1 MRNTAILA
9 GAVLASFLCGAPAFA
24 DDCTPKL
31 ISALDMIDEPD
42 GRIAVKVGLGG
53 AQHRLLVAT
62 SNSHSELF
70 QAAVTAA
77 GFRQSN
83 LPDNRSFEYFGGH
96 AVGYATVDG
105 MTLGSARGG
114 TVQVLV
120 TPGGYTPDPE
130 VVGTLAADLLGNFD
144 VEVNFQTRRINLFAS
159 NPCDGK
165 QVYWSSAPSELTMAD
180 NALTV
185 PMTLDGKEVEVGM
198 DTLAVG
204 FAMHFNTARALFGLD
219 TTSPAVRQI
228 AQRGDGGVYRHR
240 FARLS
245 AGVIDINN
253 PGIALIG
260 DPDAPACDGKA
271 RLRLGE
277 MSGALV
283 EKTCRNGGDLAMGVR
298 PLRHLHLYFAYK
310 ARKVY
315 FTLANAG

>member
-1 MRNTAILA
+1 MRKTAILA
-9 GAVLASFLCGAPAFA
+9 LGVLSLLLQAGPVLA

-31 ISALDMIDEPD
+31 ISALDIIDEPD

-53 AQHRLLVAT
+53 APHRLLVAT
-62 SNSHSELF
+62 SNAHSELF

-83 LPDNRSFEYFGGH
+83 LPDNRTFEYFGGR

-114 TVQVLV
+114 TVQMLV
-120 TPGGYTPDPE
+120 TPGSYAADPE
-130 VVGTLAADLLGNFD
+130 VAGTLAADLLGNFD
-144 VEVNFQTRRINLFAS
+144 VEINFQTHRINLFAS

-165 QVYWSSAPSELTMAD
+165 QIYWSSAASQLAMTE

-185 PMTLDGKEVEVGM
+185 PMALDGKEVQVGM
-198 DTLAVG
+198 DTLALG
-204 FAMHFNTARALFGLD
+204 FNMHFNTAHALFGLD
-219 TTSPAVRQI
+219 TASPAVRQV
-228 AQRGDGGVYRHR
+228 AERSDGVFRHP
-240 FARLS
+240 FERLN
-245 AGVIDINN
+245 AGVININHPN
-253 PGIALIG
+253 IVLIG
-260 DPDAPACDGKA
+260 DPGAPACDGKA

-277 MSGALV
+277 MSGELV

-298 PLRHLHLYFAYK
+298 PLHRLHLYFAYK